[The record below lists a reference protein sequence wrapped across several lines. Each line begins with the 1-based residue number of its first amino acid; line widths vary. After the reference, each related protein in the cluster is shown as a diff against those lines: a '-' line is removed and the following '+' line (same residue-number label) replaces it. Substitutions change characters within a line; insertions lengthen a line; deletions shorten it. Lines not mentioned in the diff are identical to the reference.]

1 MTQANLFPETE
12 SLNVEKLKQ
21 ALIQLDVEISNT
33 KSYLEEAREAVD
45 RLGDDLQK
53 LNIQRR
59 NLSELLLRA
68 EGVFND

>member
-68 EGVFND
+68 EGAFND